1 MKRCF
6 LLLSLLLLIVGKGAA
21 QESFEEYRSRLQQE
35 FSSFKDSIHQ
45 NYEQF
50 RKEINE
56 NYSKMLKEIWEEKA
70 PEQAIP
76 QPEEQPLPPVVM
88 PEQERSKPIKRQQ
101 LPIKEVIPPI
111 TPKPQP
117 LPIAPIKPIQAS
129 TYASFS
135 FTFMGTDMQVRLE
148 KQMSAARL
156 ERAVKQGIPDCWSEM
171 SAGELDIL
179 LSDCL
184 GLRERYALC
193 DWAYLSMLRTLS
205 AAYFGSQT
213 DGALMLTAWL
223 YCQSGYQMRLAS
235 QPGGRLV
242 LLYASHH
249 IIYGRPYWELDGTKY
264 YALDFDGTQ
273 LFISPASFPEE
284 KPLSLYINQTQH
296 FAVSESA
303 TRTLKSTR
311 YPEMEF
317 SVAVNMNAI
326 AFYDTYPTSALQGD
340 ESTRW
345 AMYAN
350 TPIDELTAQT
360 LYPALKAKL
369 SGKSKAEAVE
379 CLLNFVQTAFPYEY
393 DDKVWGYDRAFFA
406 EESLYYPCCDC
417 EDRSILFSRLVR
429 DLLQLDVVLIY
440 YPNHLATAV
449 HYPEQVKGD
458 YVMVD
463 GKEYIVCDPTYIGA
477 RAGQTMPGMNNA
489 TCKVILLQH

>member
-1 MKRCF
+1 MKRWFF
-6 LLLSLLLLIVGKGAA
+6 LLALLLLIGAKGYA
-21 QESFEEYRSRLQQE
+21 QETFEEYRARIQKE

-45 NYEQF
+45 DYDQF

-56 NYSKMLKEIWEEKA
+56 NYSKMLKEIWTEKA

-76 QPEEQPLPPVVM
+76 KPEEKPLPPVIM
-88 PEQERSKPIKRQQ
+88 PEQEKSKPIKRQE
-101 LPIKEVIPPI
+101 LPIEEVIPPLA
-111 TPKPQP
+111 PKPQP
-117 LPIAPIKPIQAS
+117 LPIAPIKPIQAP

-135 FTFMGTDMQVRLE
+135 FTFMGTAMQVRLD
-148 KQMSAARL
+148 KATSPAKL
-156 ERAVKQGIPDCWSEM
+156 ERAVEKGIPDFWSEV
-171 SAGELDIL
+171 SEGELDLL

-184 GLRERYALC
+184 DLRKRYALC
-193 DWAYLSMLRTLS
+193 DWAYLSMLRTM
-205 AAYFGSQT
+205 ATAYFGSPSS
-213 DGALMLTAWL
+213 GSLMLTAWL

-235 QPGGRLV
+235 QPGGSLV
-242 LLYASHH
+242 LLYASQH
-249 IIYGRPYWELDGTKY
+249 IIYGRPYWELDGTRY

-273 LFISPASFPEE
+273 LYISPASFPEE
-284 KPLSLYINQTQH
+284 KPLSLYIDQQQH
-296 FAVSESA
+296 FDVTQSKA
-303 TRTLKSTR
+303 RTLKSTR
-311 YPEMEF
+311 YPEMEYQ
-317 SVAVNMNAI
+317 VTVNMNAVT
-326 AFYDTYPTSALQGD
+326 FYDTYPTSALPED

-360 LYPALKAKL
+360 LYPALRATL